1 MAIALGALGDGGLPD
16 LIDSLDDASGQRL
29 IGVLQATGG
38 NAAVQRRIDLGA
50 TPGEKSDTAPA
61 VAAKPAPPP
70 GPEQQK
76 GILEQIKDV
85 HTNSWVGPLDELK
98 LGRLWSS
105 FGSALPEVYDANK
118 GLWDTSRDRGMDL
131 TDIGVLNMARG
142 ELGSDVRGI
151 ALEYLQKNM
160 ADAVNAEKELGFKNL
175 TETFVA
181 ASEGKS
187 GPTDQEVEKRKD
199 IEWAAV
205 QLQEL
210 RKVKGRLEMQY
221 TGFVELPD
229 RTDREGNNYGGLWPV
244 RFSPG
249 SGPAIPWDDP
259 RGKSANVEQT
269 MVPHEDVMTHWKAVT
284 GALLAL
290 ADEHPVLFN
299 ALREDKLGQI
309 SGEDPSDDPVGAM
322 QTMLATMKA
331 SIRET
336 QDNVSTGSLDWQE
349 LKPIHRQL
357 LEGERKGK
365 HPWSHPVYKAA
376 AKETL
381 GNYETGKTVAD
392 IGIGLASA
400 VMFLFASAAT
410 GGTAALFLLGG
421 LGLGAGNAAAKWK
434 SYDELKDAAQSAAS
448 STTELVGKDQVDS
461 ALLDAILESAF
472 LALDVWQA
480 GKAGVKLAAGAAAKQ
495 AGAKAATTEGVEELA
510 KQIAKGAAPDAAGKA
525 LVERSI
531 VEQGVEST
539 MKRMGIDDPIALA
552 RHVPAGSAAAARIA
566 QYAEV
571 AAKLAK
577 DIDIPQTLKN
587 LAKEATQRELG
598 ELDGIVRLAVE
609 RYGPLATLQM
619 AGGWKKLASALGADS
634 GAGKLLLSWRD
645 AIYRDLKEFVET
657 DLKASVKET
666 GTTGNFTNDLDMSF
680 LGKDAAAQ
688 RSKGLQYLAGRAG
701 LPANAVLL
709 DSMLYIGLFTD
720 PRRLHLFDKFPDL
733 AADLSKK
740 TAAFEEQLI
749 WNAELQRVTKNA
761 SRHQRVLDAMGELG
775 IKEIPE
781 FKPLSERA
789 VDVLSGQQDRLVG
802 EIEQLAAKEPPDK
815 GALASKMLELAET
828 QAQINVKEGG
838 GYFSSG
844 GVRRFV
850 TEDAK
855 SPFPGYGKGEAPGK
869 PTSMDY
875 TAALDQVNKLRDA
888 AEKLASAAVKGPE
901 GLADVAG
908 SIKSIAKYGDRF
920 VDAAKAVGLKLPD
933 PAVFDSMAGEF
944 QRILGIARR
953 ETGETLQATLKQDF
967 DKLIGQVNA
976 AVGQFDQVHIAV
988 LKDLRTQ
995 AGIVGREVVAA
1006 DVVKATLA
1014 RYRWTV
1020 FKSVLLQEAGS
1031 LGRLISEALD
1041 VPENLAPPG
1050 AAQAPAGPPATP

>member
-1 MAIALGALGDGGLPD
+1 VALGALAEGTLPE
-16 LIDSLDDASGQRL
+16 LVGSLDPATGQRL
-29 IGVLQATGG
+29 IDVLQTSGG
-38 NAAVQRRIDLGA
+38 NAAVQRAMDPDMMGA
-50 TPGEKSDTAPA
+50 RYGDKPDWPPPPSAT
-61 VAAKPAPPP
+61 AKPAPPP
-70 GPEQQK
+70 GPEAQK
-76 GILEQIKDV
+76 SIIEQIKEI
-85 HTNSWVGPLDELK
+85 HSNIWVGPLDELK

-105 FGSALPEVYDANK
+105 FGSALPQVYDANV
-118 GLWDTSRDRGMDL
+118 GLWNESRDRGMDL
-131 TDIGVLNMARG
+131 TDIGILNLARG
-142 ELGSDVRGI
+142 ELGSEVRGI
-151 ALEYLQKNM
+151 ALEYLAKNM
-160 ADAVNAEKELGFKNL
+160 TDATNAEKELGFDQAADQPPSADVV
-175 TETFVA
+175 ERRQDVA
-181 ASEGKS
+181 
-187 GPTDQEVEKRKD
+187 
-199 IEWAAV
+199 WAAV

-229 RTDREGNNYGGLWPV
+229 RTDREGNNFGGLWPT

-249 SGPAIPWDDP
+249 RPPDIAWNDP
-259 RGKSANVEQT
+259 RGASANVQQQ
-269 MVPHEDVMTHWKAVT
+269 MVPYEEVNTHWKAVT

-290 ADEHPVLFN
+290 ADEHPVLFT
-299 ALREDKLGQI
+299 ALREDKLGQV
-309 SGEDPSDDPVGAM
+309 SGEDPTDDPVGSM
-322 QTMLATMKA
+322 RTILTTMKA

-336 QDNVSTGSLDWQE
+336 QDNITSGSLDWQK

-365 HPWSHPVYKAA
+365 HPWNHPVYKAA
-376 AKETL
+376 AKEL
-381 GNYETGKTVAD
+381 VGDYETASTVAD
-392 IGIGLASA
+392 IGIGLAAA

-410 GGTAALFLLGG
+410 GGAAALFLLGG
-421 LGLGAGNAAAKWK
+421 LGLGAANAAAKWK
-434 SYDELKDAAQSAAS
+434 NYDELKDAAQSAAS
-448 STTELVGKDQVDS
+448 SKTELVGKDQVDS

-472 LALDVWQA
+472 FALDAWQA
-480 GKAGVKLAAGAAAKQ
+480 GKAGVKLAAGAVAKR
-495 AGAKAATTEGVEELA
+495 AGAKAAAVEGVEELA
-510 KQIAKGAAPDAAGKA
+510 KQLAKGAAPDAAGRA

-531 VEQGVEST
+531 VEQGVETT
-539 MKRMGIDDPIALA
+539 MKRMGISDPVKLA
-552 RHVPAGSAAAARIA
+552 AHVPVGSAAAARIA
-566 QYAEV
+566 EYASV
-571 AAKLAK
+571 VVKLGK
-577 DIDIPQTLKN
+577 DVDVPKVLRN

-598 ELDGIVRLAVE
+598 ELDGIVRLAIE

-634 GAGKLLLSWRD
+634 GAGKLLLAWRD
-645 AIYRDLKEFVET
+645 SIYRDLKAFVEG

-666 GTTGNFTNDLDMSF
+666 GTIGNFTNDLDMSF

-688 RSKGLQYLAGRAG
+688 RSKGLQFLAGRAG
-701 LPANAVLL
+701 LPANAGLL

-740 TAAFEEQLI
+740 TAGFEEQLI
-749 WNAELQRVTKNA
+749 WNAELQRVSKNA
-761 SRHQRVLDAMGELG
+761 ARRQRVLDAMGELG

-789 VDVLSGQQDRLVG
+789 ADVLSAQQDRLVG

-815 GALASKMLELAET
+815 GALANKMLELAET

-850 TEDAK
+850 TEDPK

-869 PTSMDY
+869 PTSMEY

-888 AEKLASAAVKGPE
+888 SEKLASAALKGPE

-920 VDAAKAVGLKLPD
+920 VEAAKAVGLKLPD
-933 PAVFDSMAGEF
+933 PAVFDAMAAEF
-944 QRILGIARR
+944 QRILQIARR
-953 ETGETLQATLKQDF
+953 ETGETLQVTLKQDY
-967 DKLIGQVNA
+967 DKLMGEVGA

-1006 DVVKATLA
+1006 DVVKATVA

-1020 FKSVLLQEAGS
+1020 FKSILLQEAGS
-1031 LGRLISEALD
+1031 LGRLISEGLD
-1041 VPENLAPPG
+1041 VPEKPAGTDGTAPTGAVAPPT
-1050 AAQAPAGPPATP
+1050 APRP